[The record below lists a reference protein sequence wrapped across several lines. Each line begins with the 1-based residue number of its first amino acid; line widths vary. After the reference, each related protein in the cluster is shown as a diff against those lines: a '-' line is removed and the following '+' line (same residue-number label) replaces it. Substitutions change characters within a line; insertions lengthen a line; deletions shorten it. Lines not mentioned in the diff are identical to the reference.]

1 MIKFRQKDFSK
12 VTMDPIRLKRKIVT
26 SVGRVNKKLYQETT
40 KAAINPGKYTSD
52 TASFVLE
59 NPIASTGIAAGYSV
73 APIPGTTAA
82 SLAIEKTAKKVPIYR
97 RATSA
102 LRNAYRRSK
111 LPEALELAVNAG
123 VNSAKVMTGTPL

>member
-12 VTMDPIRLKRKIVT
+12 VTTNPIRLKRKIVT
-26 SVGRVNKKLYQETT
+26 GIGKLNKKLYRETT
-40 KAAINPGKYTSD
+40 KAAMNPGKYTSD
-52 TASFVLE
+52 TASYVLE

-73 APIPGTTAA
+73 APIPGTTVA
-82 SLAIEKTAKKVPIYR
+82 SLALEKTVKKVPIYR

-102 LRNAYRRSK
+102 LKEAYKKSK
-111 LPEALELAVNAG
+111 IPEALELTINAG